1 VLATNAAVGV
11 VARNSR
17 ISQVFANRVDRLT
30 IHLAKT
36 LNTVARAS
44 GQATEKLAELER
56 HMI

>member
-1 VLATNAAVGV
+1 
-11 VARNSR
+11 
-17 ISQVFANRVDRLT
+17 VFANRRDRLT

-36 LNTVARAS
+36 LNAVAGAS